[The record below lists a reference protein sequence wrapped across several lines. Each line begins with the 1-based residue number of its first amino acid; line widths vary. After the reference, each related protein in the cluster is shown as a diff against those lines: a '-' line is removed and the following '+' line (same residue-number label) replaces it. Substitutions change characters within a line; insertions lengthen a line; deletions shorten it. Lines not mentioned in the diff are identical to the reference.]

1 MDLQLLRIFVAVYDT
16 RSVSTAANMLEMRQS
31 TVSNALARLRT
42 LLNDPLFVRASRAM
56 RPTPAAQ
63 RMAEPLRA
71 ALRALEEAIRIDE
84 RFDPLTARDEL
95 RVLTGDVVE
104 MPIFGQLVPVI
115 EKLAPQ
121 VVLRSVS
128 RRVHEIESALETGEI
143 DFAIGYFPEL
153 RSGNLFTT
161 RIGSFTFGFF
171 GRSGHPLAGRTLS
184 MDEFSDAR
192 HIAVDA
198 DSSVTTVIE
207 RWLKARRIR
216 RHVVVRT
223 SHFHC
228 IPDIVRM
235 SDLIAVVP
243 TNFRGAWLYG
253 GQAARIMPPLKTCR

>member
-1 MDLQLLRIFVAVYDT
+1 
-16 RSVSTAANMLEMRQS
+16 
-31 TVSNALARLRT
+31 
-42 LLNDPLFVRASRAM
+42 
-56 RPTPAAQ
+56 
-63 RMAEPLRA
+63 
-71 ALRALEEAIRIDE
+71 
-84 RFDPLTARDEL
+84 
-95 RVLTGDVVE
+95 
-104 MPIFGQLVPVI
+104 
-115 EKLAPQ
+115 
-121 VVLRSVS
+121 
-128 RRVHEIESALETGEI
+128 
-143 DFAIGYFPEL
+143 

-228 IPDIVRM
+228 IPDIMRM

-253 GQAARIMPPLKTCR
+253 GQAARIMPPLKMPPTEIRAYWHRSVNADARHKWWRRVIVGELRK